1 MWIRCHV
8 PGLLTKRFCELFLF
22 RNDVENCKPVKYLI
36 DAGYRAD
43 KIVIYGKDRT
53 CFLAAKAAL
62 RIQIRGIVL
71 ENASDDFF
79 DEIRKDIEK
88 ETCRVLILNG
98 RESDVSDWHNGVKLY
113 ETFLKNGRVRPWICE
128 FGFSDDVWVDIDVHL
143 SIFKGPHL
151 SNISDNLSADAIHNF
166 FPTTNG
172 SNGLLY
178 PFF

>member
-98 RESDVSDWHNGVKLY
+98 RESDVSDWHNGLKLY
-113 ETFLKNGRVRPWICE
+113 EALLKNNDKRV
-128 FGFSDDVWVDIDVHL
+128 DYDVHL
-143 SIFKGPHL
+143 SLFRGPHL
-151 SNISDNLSADAIHNF
+151 GNIIDNLSAQDVYNF
-166 FPTTNG
+166 FPTTNDT
-172 SNGLLY
+172 LHLTTK
-178 PFF
+178 PEF